1 MENNIEK
8 KEVRTL
14 LTESSFSN
22 LCKIGSVTHNSI
34 ISGKMAINFTNAD
47 IRGIISGR
55 VFEKEVDDA
64 TLKFLLQDIGVD
76 MIREILRR
84 SPLYSE
90 ISYEL

>member
-22 LCKIGSVTHNSI
+22 LCKIGSTSHNSAKSGKMTI
-34 ISGKMAINFTNAD
+34 NFTSSDIRILISGKIL
-47 IRGIISGR
+47 
-55 VFEKEVDDA
+55 EKDVDDS